1 VPLRQFTSTTT
12 KIHASQATTKLRY
25 QIDLSGAPLY
35 HRSPSSAERTPQNA
49 TSNTRKQQ
57 THDVATWSRTAIF
70 SEGATTTDKHDA
82 RTHQQ
87 RWSDMYGTWEQIFW
101 GRAMEPHPPQ
111 ASEVTS
117 DCCDGSSLQ
126 FKFLATTLLRPLPAQ
141 LRKHARTR
149 TDLPSLTST
158 SQRQANTHHQ
168 RAECIFHNAPAQHTE
183 VQAGAAHRQRRKKDR
198 IFSFSIFSIRCL
210 AADYISCAALVL
222 LLSASAGGRI
232 YQASPRTHHI
242 KPPSLK
248 KCIQRLFNIARA
260 FFWHTP
266 LTRDM
271 LAIKAE
277 CERHTR
283 RLQIHLE
290 V

>member
-1 VPLRQFTSTTT
+1 MPLRQFTSTTT

-183 VQAGAAHRQRRKKDR
+183 VRAGAAHRQRRKKGLKTVSSA
-198 IFSFSIFSIRCL
+198 FLYSAF
-210 AADYISCAALVL
+210 AAWLPTTYPVL
-222 LLSASAGGRI
+222 LWFCCFLPRRADEYTRRVRAHTTLSPQALRSASKDFSTSRVLSSG
-232 YQASPRTHHI
+232 TH
-242 KPPSLK
+242 
-248 KCIQRLFNIARA
+248 R
-260 FFWHTP
+260 
-266 LTRDM
+266 
-271 LAIKAE
+271 
-277 CERHTR
+277 
-283 RLQIHLE
+283 
-290 V
+290 